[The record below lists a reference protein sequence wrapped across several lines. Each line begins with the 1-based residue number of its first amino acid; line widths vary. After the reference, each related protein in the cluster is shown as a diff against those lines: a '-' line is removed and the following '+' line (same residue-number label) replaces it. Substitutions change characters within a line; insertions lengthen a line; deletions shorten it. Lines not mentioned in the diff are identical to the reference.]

1 MRTCLLPN
9 THEKLFCYFCIDNKA
24 ALLLRI
30 FFSSPS
36 VSFRGKVFLRLQ
48 HSCTW
53 YKAGRLIREGKEEQG
68 QGQGQEQGQGQGQE
82 RGQGLEQGHGQG
94 RRQRQ
99 GQKLKDCSPPQIESS
114 CLFMNGLGLEMV
126 TT

>member
-1 MRTCLLPN
+1 MVQP
-9 THEKLFCYFCIDNKA
+9 
-24 ALLLRI
+24 
-30 FFSSPS
+30 
-36 VSFRGKVFLRLQ
+36 
-48 HSCTW
+48 

-82 RGQGLEQGHGQG
+82 RGQGQEQGQG
-94 RRQRQ
+94 RGQRQ
-99 GQKLKDCSPPQIESS
+99 GQKLKDYSPPQIESS